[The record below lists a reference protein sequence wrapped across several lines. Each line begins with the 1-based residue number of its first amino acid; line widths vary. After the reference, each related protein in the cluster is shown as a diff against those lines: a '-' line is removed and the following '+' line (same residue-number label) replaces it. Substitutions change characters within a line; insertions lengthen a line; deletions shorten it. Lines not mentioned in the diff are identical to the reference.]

1 LDCVSGVALDEFRWT
16 IDWTA
21 LKYPRGGAKEILRTP
36 QLSEGRG
43 VEGIKRPIGFPRQ
56 GDIVHR
62 LSLPLVAVLI
72 LGLASGCATGGGSA
86 ESAPPPVPGVVV
98 VPQSASVTA
107 GASVQVTA
115 VVTDVPNA
123 TVTWTVNGV
132 ANGNSTIGTITGAS
146 GLTAFYNAPVP
157 FPTPNN
163 PVQITA
169 TIVANPAI
177 FGSAMET
184 LANAETANAAD
195 RLLEQSTF
203 GPTPALVTNVSETGS
218 AYFLSS
224 QLAMPPTLFA
234 DPATTETNN
243 GPLQQRYFIE
253 FVTAPDQLRQRV
265 AFALGQIFVISSL
278 TDNTPQSFT
287 PYLNLLETDAFTN
300 YRQIMED
307 VTLSPAMGHY
317 LDMVNNNKPTA
328 TTHADENY
336 ARELMQLFTLGE
348 NLINNDGSSQL
359 DVNGNTIPTYSETQ
373 IDAFSRA
380 YTGWTYPT
388 MPGATLEKNNPAYW
402 TGPMVPVETNHDEA
416 VKQLLTYPG
425 VASGGLLPVNQTA
438 EEDLEGA
445 LDNIFNHPN
454 LPAFVSMRLIQ
465 HLVTSNPSPAYI
477 QRVANVFIN
486 NGSGVRGDMTAVI
499 TAILMD
505 PEARQNDDPT
515 VAETATFGHLQEPI
529 LYIAG
534 LLRAFGATTDGSN
547 LPGQGT
553 NMGQTAL
560 SPGSVFNFY
569 SPLYVIP
576 GTTTL
581 GPEFQ
586 ILTTATTLAR
596 TNFVNTYV
604 FGTGLGTGA
613 TVDFTSY
620 GTEAANPTALL
631 TTLNTLMLHGTMSS
645 SMQSSILTAVQAV
658 PSGSSQA
665 LNQAEAAIYLIASSS
680 EYQVQH

>member
-1 LDCVSGVALDEFRWT
+1 
-16 IDWTA
+16 
-21 LKYPRGGAKEILRTP
+21 
-36 QLSEGRG
+36 
-43 VEGIKRPIGFPRQ
+43 
-56 GDIVHR
+56 VHR
-62 LSLPLVAVLI
+62 SLLPLAAVLI
-72 LGLASGCATGGGSA
+72 FGLASGCSTGGGSA
-86 ESAPPPVPGVVV
+86 EAPPVPGVAVEA
-98 VPQSASVTA
+98 QSESVTA

-123 TVTWTVNGV
+123 TVTWTVNGIP
-132 ANGNSTIGTITGAS
+132 NGNNTIGTITGSA

-169 TIVANPAI
+169 TIVANPTLS
-177 FGSAMET
+177 GSTMET
-184 LANAETANAAD
+184 LANAETQNAAD
-195 RLLEQSTF
+195 RFLEQSTF
-203 GPTPALVTNVSETGS
+203 GPNPQLVTQVSETGS
-218 AYFLSS
+218 SYFLSS
-224 QLAMPPTLFA
+224 QFATPPTLFA
-234 DPATTETNN
+234 DPAATETNN

-287 PYLNLLETDAFTN
+287 PYLNILENDAFTN
-300 YRQIMED
+300 YRTIMED

-317 LDMVNNNKPTA
+317 LDMVNNDKPTA

-348 NLINNDGSSQL
+348 DLINNDGSAQL
-359 DVNGNTIPTYSETQ
+359 DSSGNTIPTYSETQ

-388 MPGATLEKNNPAYW
+388 MPGATLAKHNPAYW
-402 TGPMVPVETNHDEA
+402 TGPMVPFETNHDEA

-425 VASGGLLPVNQTA
+425 AVSGGLLPANQTA

-445 LDNIFNHPN
+445 LDNVFNHPN

-499 TAILMD
+499 TAILTD

-529 LYIAG
+529 LYITG
-534 LLRAFGATTDGSN
+534 LLRGFGATTDGSN
-547 LPGQGT
+547 LTNQGT
-553 NMGQTAL
+553 AMGQTAL

-576 GTTTL
+576 GTTQL

-596 TNFVNTYV
+596 TNFVNAFA
-604 FGTGLGTGA
+604 FGTSLGTGA
-613 TVDFTSY
+613 TVDYSSY
-620 GTEAANPTALL
+620 ATEAANPTALL
-631 TTLNTLMLHGTMSS
+631 ATLNTLMMHGTMSS
-645 SMQSSILTAVQAV
+645 SMQSSILTAMQAV
-658 PSGSSQA
+658 PSGSTQA
-665 LNQAEAAIYLIASSS
+665 LVQAETAIYLIATSS